1 MPEPHIPFNPYFY
14 TPHNTN
20 SVIIQ
25 YNIKI
30 QSMVMDNTVKQGK
43 DYNLVKIGNRD
54 SETENNII
62 VNELHGEQKP
72 RYVLLEENIYY
83 ASFISLVFFPYIL
96 GMLLSLILFYFY
108 MGIPVKD
115 FFHVYSGLSQI
126 LFWVFGTYLMITLF
140 DVWWIVKKIFSR
152 A

>member
-1 MPEPHIPFNPYFY
+1 MGKGSIYFPPY
-14 TPHNTN
+14 THNTN

-30 QSMVMDNTVKQGK
+30 QSMVMDKMKKQGK
-43 DYNLVKIGNRD
+43 DYNLVQIENRN
-54 SETENNII
+54 TNENNII
-62 VNELHGEQKP
+62 VNELHSEQKP
-72 RYVLLEENIYY
+72 RYVMLEENIYY
-83 ASFISLVFFPYIL
+83 TSFISLVFFPYIL
-96 GMLLSLILFYFY
+96 GMLLSLVLFSFY
-108 MGIPVKD
+108 LGIPIKD

-126 LFWVFGTYLMITLF
+126 LFWVFGIYLMITLF